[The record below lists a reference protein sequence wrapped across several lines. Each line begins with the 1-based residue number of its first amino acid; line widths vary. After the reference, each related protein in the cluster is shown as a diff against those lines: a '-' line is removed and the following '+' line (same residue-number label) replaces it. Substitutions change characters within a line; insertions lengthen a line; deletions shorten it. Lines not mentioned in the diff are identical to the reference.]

1 LSDTFIIMATIK
13 DFSALKSLQKDL
25 KAQEEARAAAERQRL
40 ETERLQRIEA
50 DIFRAS
56 IGKVAPLRAPD
67 KAVLQ
72 APQPLPIAR
81 QHLAD
86 EQAALMESL
95 SDEFTFD
102 TLLDT
107 DENLSFTRPG
117 VGSDV
122 LSKLR
127 RGHWVIQGQLDLHG
141 LRRDQAREALGEFLR
156 QARRRSQRCVR
167 IIHGKGHGSVNKEP
181 VLKQKVRNWLVQKE
195 EVLAFCQAR
204 PDEGGAGALV
214 VLLTAGSAG
223 NGS

>member
-1 LSDTFIIMATIK
+1 MLISNRLHA
-13 DFSALKSLQKDL
+13 
-25 KAQEEARAAAERQRL
+25 EANL
-40 ETERLQRIEA
+40 
-50 DIFRAS
+50 FRHSVGA
-56 IGKVAPLRAPD
+56 GAPFRKVD
-67 KAVLQ
+67 KAALTPPPP
-72 APQPLPIAR
+72 APIAR

-95 SDEFTFD
+95 SDEFTLE
-102 TLLDT
+102 TLLDS
-107 DENLSFTRPG
+107 DESLSFAQPG

-156 QARRRSQRCVR
+156 QARRRGHRCVR

-195 EVLAFCQAR
+195 EVMAFCQAR
-204 PDEGGAGALV
+204 AAEGGAGALV
-214 VLLTAGSAG
+214 VLLKSSLPVNTAST
-223 NGS
+223 